1 MNDIELLMRSEARE
15 LVRHIA
21 AGGSKDYIAKR
32 AQVVDKLYGPGA
44 RDKIRELMKAIP
56 GELSESEAA

>member
-1 MNDIELLMRSEARE
+1 MGDITLLLRSEARE

-32 AQVVDKLYGPGA
+32 AQVVNKLYGPGA
-44 RDKIRELMKAIP
+44 WDKIRELMKAIP
-56 GELSESEAA
+56 DELSESDPA